1 MNRRCLGERHFLQAS
16 TLARSYYATSLPVQI
31 PLDSIVCQLSV
42 ESKP

>member
-1 MNRRCLGERHFLQAS
+1 MLQAS

-31 PLDSIVCQLSV
+31 PLDSIVCQLSA